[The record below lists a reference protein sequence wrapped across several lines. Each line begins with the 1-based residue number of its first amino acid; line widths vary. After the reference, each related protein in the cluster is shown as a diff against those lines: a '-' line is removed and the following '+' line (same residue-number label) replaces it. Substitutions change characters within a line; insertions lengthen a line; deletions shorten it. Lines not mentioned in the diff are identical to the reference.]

1 MSRAKDRARS
11 SASRPLSFLSP
22 IPTLVSSPVHQQYV
36 FQSQPLLPSSA
47 SPSQS
52 KTLYSLI
59 TVIAPASLL
68 VFPLHIYLPPSQF
81 SIQQPEW
88 SWKSRNQ
95 FTPFPCLKPSNS
107 SPLLLESNSA
117 FLTRPK
123 DNIQSGIHESLH
135 LQFLLQ
141 APAALAIFLFCIH
154 TKPIP
159 FFFFFAHSIFI
170 ALPLP

>member
-1 MSRAKDRARS
+1 MSRTKDRARS
-11 SASRPLSFLSP
+11 SASRPLSSLSP
-22 IPTLVSSPVHQQYV
+22 ILTLVSSPVHQQYV

-68 VFPLHIYLPPSQF
+68 VFPLHIYLLPSQF

-88 SWKSRNQ
+88 SRKSSNQ
-95 FTPFPCLKPSNS
+95 FTPFPCVKASNS
-107 SPLLLESNSA
+107 APSLLESNSA

-123 DNIQSGIHESLH
+123 GHTQSGFRSL
-135 LQFLLQ
+135 
-141 APAALAIFLFCIH
+141 
-154 TKPIP
+154 
-159 FFFFFAHSIFI
+159 SISSPSSK
-170 ALPLP
+170 LRQH